1 MKTQVKR
8 LVMFAGFA
16 AVMVIL
22 SSNAAFAMGR
32 SKHSGYRGWTNSGS
46 TTTGSSTDGSTN
58 GEGTPTGDANPVPEP
73 TSMLLLGSALAGAG
87 GLRSLKARF
96 SKKA

>member
-1 MKTQVKR
+1 MNTQVKR
-8 LVMFAGFA
+8 LAVLSGFA
-16 AVMVIL
+16 AVLMIA

-46 TTTGSSTDGSTN
+46 TTTGSAAPVTDGN
-58 GEGTPTGDANPVPEP
+58 GAPTGDANPVPEP

-87 GLRSLKARF
+87 GLRSLKSRF
-96 SKKA
+96 STKA